1 MAGIRDDS
9 AGNYG
14 QWDSSDLSWLDFI
27 KATGSDVG
35 NGAYNALSNITGALS
50 PIGTS
55 PEGNMSLQVPP
66 MITGIADSYR
76 RLSDPTGPG
85 NAYRLTGVPE
95 LDAPIQKDMSDVLLS
110 FTGGQAIGGLGRA
123 ALPKR
128 GMNRIER
135 TVTDYDFPMYRMTD
149 NAGTEIARAQFD
161 ELPNAVR
168 VKDLFVD
175 PSHRGQGVASTLYGH
190 IQDDLVKP
198 MTPDYTLTPDGF
210 EFWKNSYPEAVAD
223 YRFDGQTYRQP
234 GPLRAGAETGA
245 VESYRMSGGPNRDS
259 NVLWSD
265 TGRPSI
271 FGSAVATAG
280 EQPRNALGAGAMREA
295 VEQQPVRA
303 YRGVSRDQFA
313 GAADQ
318 PVWLSSSPDVASSY
332 AGSYPFDPSPSVY
345 PADLEFRNP
354 MTFDAQGGGWGE
366 LNVGGKYMDSDELA
380 ALARSRGHDGLIMK
394 NVVDGPD
401 GVGVPQATTYAALRR
416 NTVKSPLTGETLF
429 SDTGKPS
436 IFGSAAATAGELPMD
451 PASRMARAKEMGFD
465 TDTTWF
471 HGTPEKFDAFSPEQE
486 IWLTSDIQTARN
498 FGKDRMGLSSPQFG
512 YSASDWSAADK
523 KINVVNAHVRGK
535 ILDVD
540 PAAEA
545 ALIAREIGVDPP
557 TSWDDVA
564 QILQWGEYQK
574 DIIAEAKSSGYDGI
588 RFNDVSDEPSGRGS
602 THLTVFDPKNI
613 RSVNAAFDPS
623 KSDSANLLAG
633 KVYGV
638 PQYQKEEEKIP
649 YWLKF

>member
-1 MAGIRDDS
+1 MTGIRDDS

-14 QWDSSDLSWLDFI
+14 QWINDPDQPWLDYI
-27 KATGSDVG
+27 AMKGSDIG
-35 NGAYNALSNITGALS
+35 GGAYNALANITGALS

-245 VESYRMSGGPNRDS
+245 VESYRMSGGPNRDR

-265 TGRPSI
+265 TGKPSI
-271 FGSAVATAG
+271 FGSALATAG
-280 EQPRNALGAGAMREA
+280 EQPRNALGAGAFGGTPPILDRIPA
-295 VEQQPVRA
+295 
-303 YRGVSRDQFA
+303 QFA
-313 GAADQ
+313 EDIPPVGRFPARGGA
-318 PVWLSSSPDVASSY
+318 
-332 AGSYPFDPSPSVY
+332 
-345 PADLEFRNP
+345 R
-354 MTFDAQGGGWGE
+354 M
-366 LNVGGKYMDSDELA
+366 DELLAMLYPKVMNAPGTQVMRNGEMVKVPPLNDLANA
-380 ALARSRGHDGLIMK
+380 AEALSPYDISALD
-394 NVVDGPD
+394 
-401 GVGVPQATTYAALRR
+401 QAWR
-416 NTVKSPLTGETLF
+416 NKTKQTGELF
-429 SDTGKPS
+429 SDTGRPS
-436 IFGSAAATAGELPMD
+436 IFGSALATAGEQPRGMTLYHGSPHDFDKFSLEKIGTGEGNQAFGRGVYLASNEDVAKYYRDTLAPDGGGHMYKVDINAPDEAFMD
-451 PASRMARAKEMGFD
+451 MSKGLSEQSDHVRNALLSDRVTDQIRKQYGVEEYDGRYLVRTPSGSMSAKTLEEAQRYADDLAKTARADKSYADFNAPYLIGTRTADFPELADALRESGIAGAKYFD
-465 TDTTWF
+465 QHSRLADEGNQTMNYVVYD
-471 HGTPEKFDAFSPEQE
+471 DSL
-486 IWLTSDIQTARN
+486 IDILKKYGIAGGAVGAGAMAQP
-498 FGKDRMGLSSPQFG
+498 D
-512 YSASDWSAADK
+512 SASADD
-523 KINVVNAHVRGK
+523 
-535 ILDVD
+535 LPD
-540 PAAEA
+540 
-545 ALIAREIGVDPP
+545 
-557 TSWDDVA
+557 
-564 QILQWGEYQK
+564 
-574 DIIAEAKSSGYDGI
+574 
-588 RFNDVSDEPSGRGS
+588 
-602 THLTVFDPKNI
+602 
-613 RSVNAAFDPS
+613 
-623 KSDSANLLAG
+623 
-633 KVYGV
+633 
-638 PQYQKEEEKIP
+638 
-649 YWLKF
+649 WLKF

>member
-1 MAGIRDDS
+1 MFQRFWRYLIVETRNLQGLIMAGIRDDS

-14 QWDSSDLSWLDFI
+14 TWDSSDLSWLDFI

-265 TGRPSI
+265 TGKPSI
-271 FGSAVATAG
+271 FGSALATAG

-416 NTVKSPLTGETLF
+416 NTVRSPLTGETLF
-429 SDTGKPS
+429 SDTGRPS
-436 IFGSAAATAGELPMD
+436 IFGSALATAGEQQTLPD
-451 PASRMARAKEMGFD
+451 
-465 TDTTWF
+465 
-471 HGTPEKFDAFSPEQE
+471 
-486 IWLTSDIQTARN
+486 
-498 FGKDRMGLSSPQFG
+498 
-512 YSASDWSAADK
+512 
-523 KINVVNAHVRGK
+523 
-535 ILDVD
+535 
-540 PAAEA
+540 
-545 ALIAREIGVDPP
+545 
-557 TSWDDVA
+557 
-564 QILQWGEYQK
+564 
-574 DIIAEAKSSGYDGI
+574 
-588 RFNDVSDEPSGRGS
+588 
-602 THLTVFDPKNI
+602 
-613 RSVNAAFDPS
+613 
-623 KSDSANLLAG
+623 
-633 KVYGV
+633 
-638 PQYQKEEEKIP
+638 
-649 YWLKF
+649 WLKF

>member
-265 TGRPSI
+265 TG
-271 FGSAVATAG
+271 
-280 EQPRNALGAGAMREA
+280 
-295 VEQQPVRA
+295 
-303 YRGVSRDQFA
+303 
-313 GAADQ
+313 
-318 PVWLSSSPDVASSY
+318 
-332 AGSYPFDPSPSVY
+332 
-345 PADLEFRNP
+345 
-354 MTFDAQGGGWGE
+354 
-366 LNVGGKYMDSDELA
+366 
-380 ALARSRGHDGLIMK
+380 
-394 NVVDGPD
+394 
-401 GVGVPQATTYAALRR
+401 
-416 NTVKSPLTGETLF
+416 
-429 SDTGKPS
+429 KPS
-436 IFGSAAATAGELPMD
+436 IFGSALATAGEQPKGITAYHGSPHDFDKFSLD
-451 PASRMARAKEMGFD
+451 KIGTGEGAQAYGHGLYFADAEDVAHSYKTNLANAKRDTAADDATLKAAGLTDYQIEQARPFIADTADIQSGFKSFLNW
-465 TDTTWF
+465 T
-471 HGTPEKFDAFSPEQE
+471 GVSETPELKAAFADVINRRPTGKMYQVRINADPESFLD
-486 IWLTSDIQTARN
+486 WD
-498 FGKDRMGLSSPQFG
+498 KPLSQQS
-512 YSASDWSAADK
+512 
-523 KINVVNAHVRGK
+523 
-535 ILDVD
+535 
-540 PAAEA
+540 EA
-545 ALIAREIGVDPP
+545 VQNLYNQRVAPGIKTREIGENPNLGMLYDVLHPEGGSIGVFP
-557 TSWDDVA
+557 KEKLDDVLA
-564 QILQWGEYQK
+564 APARYVPTKGEDFARGQERMLR
-574 DIIAEAKSSGYDGI
+574 EAGIPGI
-588 RFNDVSDEPSGRGS
+588 RYLDGNSRADGQGS
-602 THLTVFDPKNI
+602 SNYVVFDDSLIEILKKYGMAGGALGAGAMAQP
-613 RSVNAAFDPS
+613 
-623 KSDSANLLAG
+623 DSAAA
-633 KVYGV
+633 
-638 PQYQKEEEKIP
+638 QDIP
-649 YWLKF
+649 DWLKF

>member
-14 QWDSSDLSWLDFI
+14 TWDSSDLSWLDFI

-55 PEGNMSLQVPP
+55 PEGNMALQVPP

-95 LDAPIQKDMSDVLLS
+95 LDAPIQQDMSNVLLSLYGGNAVAGLAKPRNALGAGYAKGARPEPSARAPKAEAMSVSDVLAEKPHDAAYAKARQAADDAFLRDIEDNRHTYFDDWS
-110 FTGGQAIGGLGRA
+110 ADPDNPLVVDDWGQQIGGGEVSDAYDSAMFGGLDRGHGEFGKATAA
-123 ALPKR
+123 ALNAAATAAGRELHLSPGGYGGSFYGQLKTPAGNEYKVR
-128 GMNRIER
+128 ASNHGR
-135 TVTDYDFPMYRMTD
+135 TSSLHDRPDF
-149 NAGTEIARAQFD
+149 NIAPGEMSPD
-161 ELPNAVR
+161 EFIRLLP
-168 VKDLFVD
+168 
-175 PSHRGQGVASTLYGH
+175 TL
-190 IQDDLVKP
+190 L
-198 MTPDYTLTPDGF
+198 
-210 EFWKNSYPEAVAD
+210 
-223 YRFDGQTYRQP
+223 
-234 GPLRAGAETGA
+234 
-245 VESYRMSGGPNRDS
+245 
-259 NVLWSD
+259 SD

-271 FGSAVATAG
+271 FGSALATAG
-280 EQPRNALGAGAMREA
+280 EQ
-295 VEQQPVRA
+295 QPARA

-416 NTVKSPLTGETLF
+416 NTVRSPLTGETLF
-429 SDTGKPS
+429 SDTGRPS
-436 IFGSAAATAGELPMD
+436 IFGSALATAGEQQTLPD
-451 PASRMARAKEMGFD
+451 
-465 TDTTWF
+465 
-471 HGTPEKFDAFSPEQE
+471 
-486 IWLTSDIQTARN
+486 
-498 FGKDRMGLSSPQFG
+498 
-512 YSASDWSAADK
+512 
-523 KINVVNAHVRGK
+523 
-535 ILDVD
+535 
-540 PAAEA
+540 
-545 ALIAREIGVDPP
+545 
-557 TSWDDVA
+557 
-564 QILQWGEYQK
+564 
-574 DIIAEAKSSGYDGI
+574 
-588 RFNDVSDEPSGRGS
+588 
-602 THLTVFDPKNI
+602 
-613 RSVNAAFDPS
+613 
-623 KSDSANLLAG
+623 
-633 KVYGV
+633 
-638 PQYQKEEEKIP
+638 
-649 YWLKF
+649 WLKF